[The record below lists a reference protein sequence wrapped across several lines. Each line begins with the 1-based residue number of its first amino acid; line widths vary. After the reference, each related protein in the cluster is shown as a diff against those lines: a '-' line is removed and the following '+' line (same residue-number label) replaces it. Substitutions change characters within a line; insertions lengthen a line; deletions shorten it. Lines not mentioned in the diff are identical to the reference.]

1 MGFKDKNFE
10 DDSHAQYTV
19 YYKKNY
25 VRASRNCKW
34 HWSNWFRKIKTEYK
48 RSRRVKQTFY

>member
-10 DDSHAQYTV
+10 NDSHAQYTV

-25 VRASRNCKW
+25 VRASRNCK
-34 HWSNWFRKIKTEYK
+34 
-48 RSRRVKQTFY
+48 